1 MIIYI
6 TAEGR
11 AELRDPDEFR
21 SFKIVV
27 EGGLAPAALG
37 PALAGLATLEPD
49 GKTAWV
55 GRDAV
60 KRLRGADAP
69 AAWGASFDKMIE
81 SVRRFGWVND
91 QTGTVRAHIERP
103 QS

>member
-1 MIIYI
+1 MIIHI
-6 TAEGR
+6 TAQGS

-27 EGGLAPAALG
+27 DNGLAPAALG
-37 PALAGLATLEPD
+37 YALTGLATLEPD

-55 GRDAV
+55 ARDSV
-60 KRLRGADAP
+60 KRLRGAEASGT
-69 AAWGASFDKMIE
+69 WSASFDKMIE

-91 QTGTVRAHIERP
+91 QTGTVRAHVEKG
-103 QS
+103 